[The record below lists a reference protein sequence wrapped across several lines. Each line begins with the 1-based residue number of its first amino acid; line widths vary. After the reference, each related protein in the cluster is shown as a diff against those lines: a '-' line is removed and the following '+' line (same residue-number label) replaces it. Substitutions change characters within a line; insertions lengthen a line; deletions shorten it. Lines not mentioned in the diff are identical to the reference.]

1 MLSVAFVLPLLA
13 VYSAALPPKP
23 ADAPIPAHV
32 QSAPEAAR
40 RRLPSV
46 TSRSVAV
53 IATKR
58 VAFLR

>member
-23 ADAPIPAHV
+23 IPAHV
-32 QSAPEAAR
+32 QSAQDAGR

-46 TSRSVAV
+46 TSRSAAV

>member
-1 MLSVAFVLPLLA
+1 MLSVVFVLPLLA

-23 ADAPIPAHV
+23 TDGPIPAHV
-32 QSAPEAAR
+32 QSAPDAGR

-46 TSRSVAV
+46 TPRSAAM

-58 VAFLR
+58 MAFLR